1 MSEPTLRPS
10 RIIVLLDVAG
20 VQRKCLIDT
29 GSAIDIITETAM
41 RNSSLIRR
49 DLTRPIKIKLALH
62 ESKAEPI
69 FLRHFT
75 LANIHDPRSGLS
87 FPKVPLR
94 IGPINGDYDLILGAP
109 FLTRFDLV
117 VSMRNQW
124 IRCETS
130 HKTICDYRLSDSSVT
145 VATVTPDH
153 YPQEDS
159 AKKFLTE
166 YTDLFPADIPAISEE
181 EEDAGLF
188 TDGSFPKKLQ
198 PV

>member
-10 RIIVLLDVAG
+10 ALLYYSTLP

-130 HKTICDYRLSDSSVT
+130 HKTICDYRVKRFICYGSD
-145 VATVTPDH
+145 
-153 YPQEDS
+153 
-159 AKKFLTE
+159 
-166 YTDLFPADIPAISEE
+166 DIPAISEE